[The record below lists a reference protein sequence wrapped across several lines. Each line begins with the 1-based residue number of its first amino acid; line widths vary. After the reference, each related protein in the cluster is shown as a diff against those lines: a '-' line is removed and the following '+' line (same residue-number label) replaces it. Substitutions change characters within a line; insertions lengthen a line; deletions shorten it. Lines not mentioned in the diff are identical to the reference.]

1 MASVSRLMDC
11 LVAGAVQVWTE
22 GSLEEKV
29 QRLLKTWEM
38 ELVHKVLP
46 EDQKTV
52 NSDKYTAST
61 NGEQDARPAGR
72 RRRSF

>member
-1 MASVSRLMDC
+1 MDH
-11 LVAGAVQVWTE
+11 LVGAAQVWPE

-52 NSDKYTAST
+52 NSGKYTTST
-61 NGEQDARPAGR
+61 NGE
-72 RRRSF
+72 

>member
-11 LVAGAVQVWTE
+11 LVAGAVQVWPE

-38 ELVHKVLP
+38 ELVHKVRP

-52 NSDKYTAST
+52 NSGKYTTST
-61 NGEQDARPAGR
+61 NGE
-72 RRRSF
+72 